1 MFGFLLQ
8 WIHYHHSF
16 CEQTDIVCSECN
28 DRYLTFD
35 IVDDLYRCEICGSV
49 FTAADAA
56 AE

>member
-35 IVDDLYRCEICGSV
+35 IVGDLYRCEICGSV